1 MGGGVDREA
10 IFQDIKQ
17 AKFDL
22 SGSGEDGDDDDDD
35 DDGDDDDDDDDDGG
49 GGDDDDE
56 RPQDGQ
62 LT

>member
-22 SGSGEDGDDDDDD
+22 SGSGEDGDDDDDND
-35 DDGDDDDDDDDDGG
+35 DDYDGDDGG
-49 GGDDDDE
+49 GGVGDDE

>member
-35 DDGDDDDDDDDDGG
+35 DDDGG
-49 GGDDDDE
+49 GGGGGDDDDDDE

>member
-22 SGSGEDGDDDDDD
+22 SGSGEDGDDD
-35 DDGDDDDDDDDDGG
+35 GGGGGGG
-49 GGDDDDE
+49 GGD
-56 RPQDGQ
+56 
-62 LT
+62 TVHH